1 MHRPA
6 SPSPSGAPDGSYA
19 ELVRLAGPV
28 MLSRLGIMA
37 MGLTD
42 AIVVGQWSARELGIH
57 AMAWAPTGT
66 VLVGGIGLLMGVQ
79 VLTARHIGAGSPERT
94 GAVLRRGVVYAFWIG
109 IVSTI
114 ALELMGPWLLGAI
127 GIEPGILERTALVL
141 RIFALSLTP
150 YLVAD
155 ALIFWFEAQGEPKK
169 PMVALWL
176 ANGVNVAL
184 ALWLVR
190 GGIPGIDGALGV
202 ACATLGARVFLMLV
216 LVWMLWRW
224 PRTAAL
230 GVWTKPAPD
239 RAEARAQRRIGYAS
253 GASYLIEGGAFSALT
268 LVAGQIS
275 VLTAAAWAVVGN
287 VAALVFMVPLGLAT
301 ATAVLV
307 ARAAGAGSVE
317 GVKRAFSMGM
327 KLSMGLLLL
336 ISVGLWAGAGLV
348 ARAYTADPAVLVILP
363 AALGIAALFYMADG
377 AQVVAA
383 NALRARGD
391 IWWPTGM
398 HLVSYALL
406 MLPLCWWLAVPAGL
420 GLNGIVWG
428 VTVASFVSA
437 GALVARFGW
446 LGDRMKAGVH

>member
-1 MHRPA
+1 MHRPVTA
-6 SPSPSGAPDGSYA
+6 PATGAPDGSYA
-19 ELVRLAGPV
+19 ELFRLAGPV

-66 VLVGGIGLLMGVQ
+66 VLVGGIGLLVGVQ
-79 VLTARHIGAGSPERT
+79 VLTARHIGAGTPERT
-94 GAVLRRGVVYAFWIG
+94 GAVLRRGIVYAVWIG
-109 IVSTI
+109 IVSTLL
-114 ALELMGPWLLGAI
+114 LELAGPALLRAI
-127 GIEPGILERTALVL
+127 GIEADIVDRTALVL

-155 ALIFWFEAQGEPKK
+155 ALIFWFEAQGVPKK

-176 ANGVNVAL
+176 ANAVNLAL

-202 ACATLGARVFLMLV
+202 AFATLGARIFLMLS
-216 LVWMLWRW
+216 LFWMLWRW
-224 PRTAAL
+224 PRSAAL
-230 GVWTKPAPD
+230 GVWRKPVPD
-239 RAEARAQRRIGYAS
+239 RIEARAQRRVGYAS
-253 GASYLIEGGAFSALT
+253 GASYLIEGGAFSALA

-307 ARAAGAGSVE
+307 ARAAGAGSVA
-317 GVKRAFSMGM
+317 GVRRAFAMGM
-327 KLSMGLLLL
+327 RVSMALLALLSL
-336 ISVGLWAGAGLV
+336 GLWLGAGHV
-348 ARAYTADPAVLVILP
+348 ARAYTADPAVLAILP
-363 AALGIAALFYMADG
+363 AALAIAAFFYMADG

-391 IWWPTGM
+391 IWWPTAM
-398 HLVSYALL
+398 HLVSYVVL
-406 MLPLCWWLAVPAGL
+406 MLPLCWWLAVPLGL

-428 VTVASFVSA
+428 VTAASFVSA
-437 GALVARFGW
+437 GALVARFRW
-446 LGDRMKAGVH
+446 LRDRMKAGVA